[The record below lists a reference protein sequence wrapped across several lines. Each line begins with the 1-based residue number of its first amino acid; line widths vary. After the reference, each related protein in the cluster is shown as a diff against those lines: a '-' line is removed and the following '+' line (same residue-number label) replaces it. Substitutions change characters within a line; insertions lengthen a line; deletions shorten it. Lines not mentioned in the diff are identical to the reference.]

1 MSTLGI
7 PVVCE
12 CTHIVCYLPS
22 PEYDNISSFDVHC
35 GHCGGI
41 NTVTTNR
48 GRVVDRQYKG
58 RLKIDAMT
66 NADMQSRI
74 PEASACIQEAVLCVN
89 YDAFRAAMVMAR
101 AALEVTL
108 TYFGFTEYE
117 LRNKVESAVTTRILN
132 AHDATRATNVRL
144 IGNFGAHGSVA
155 RYVPGD
161 DQMTVTDAKYAVEAS
176 SELIKKL
183 LRARPATP

>member
-1 MSTLGI
+1 MAVQGI

-12 CTHIVCYLPS
+12 CTNIVCFLPS
-22 PEYDNISSFDVHC
+22 PEYDNIPSLDVQC
-35 GHCGGI
+35 RHCGGI
-41 NTVTTNR
+41 NTVTTSR
-48 GRVVDRQYKG
+48 GRVVERQYKG
-58 RLKIDAMT
+58 RLRIDQMT
-66 NADMQSRI
+66 STDMQSRI

-108 TYFGFTEYE
+108 SYFGFNDYE
-117 LRNKVESAVTTRILN
+117 LKEKVNSAVTAGVLTN
-132 AHDATRATNVRL
+132 HDATRATNVRL

-161 DQMTVTDAKYAVEAS
+161 EQMTVTDAKYAVEAS